1 MKWLIQIEQ
10 TFGRRSTLIVLGL
23 FEKLL
28 KFAFPD
34 LFTAQMR
41 SEALFENVIP
51 PVCFALQLLDGCV
64 QIFNC
69 GLLFRLAML
78 DYGVRLYI
86 DLQSRSAARAG
97 YIERPGC
104 LAGHTGI
111 VAQKGWDCAACYP
124 LTTCE

>member
-1 MKWLIQIEQ
+1 MLIQIEQ

-23 FEKLL
+23 LEKLFEL
-28 KFAFPD
+28 SFPH

-41 SEALFENVIP
+41 SEAFFEDVIP
-51 PVCFALQLLDGCV
+51 PVRFALQLLDGCV
-64 QIFNC
+64 QIFNR
-69 GLLFRLAML
+69 GLLFRLAVL
-78 DYGVRLYI
+78 DHGVRLYI

-97 YIERPGC
+97 HIEGPGC

-111 VAQKGWDCAACYP
+111 VAQKGWEGDPCYP